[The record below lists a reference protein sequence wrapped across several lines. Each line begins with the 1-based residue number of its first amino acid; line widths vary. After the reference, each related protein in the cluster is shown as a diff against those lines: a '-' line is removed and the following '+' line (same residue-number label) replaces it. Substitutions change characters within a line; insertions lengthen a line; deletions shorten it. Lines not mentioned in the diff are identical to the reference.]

1 MAANKFA
8 TVLHRN
14 GNKIAVVLAHAVL
27 EWTLILLLLLNGL
40 FAYLIARFADFFGLK
55 PPCVFCSRVDHYFE
69 HRADGR
75 GRRQRGACRDLLCD
89 EHAAEVAGM
98 GYCARHQRL
107 AEAGDMCEDCC
118 PSSSR
123 PVEAAVLSWMKRSEE
138 GAKDL
143 RCSCCDVVIE
153 SGFYSPYLFFKPY
166 WDVSDNDQKGNSVEE
181 IAVGDREE
189 GFEEDAIF
197 GREKV
202 KKWELVPP
210 DPSDRCHEKEED
222 DDEEK
227 VGRKEATCA
236 ADSERAAEE
245 QEEEEALIQF
255 SDVCCLVDDPSFEVL
270 TRRLGNICDDDEERL
285 VPVQLIDSATMTK
298 SPASFVLSKQRQQ
311 ELGLV
316 GGEKDGGVVDIG
328 SIAEERKPVAFAA
341 ERTDAMALDIGSITE
356 KNGLDSFTKM
366 ADIVEVNPLGNVGAV
381 QEAKVLDVGCVM
393 EEVKPLASDAGS
405 DDIFGENCSVDV
417 AADQHADDV
426 DMRSM
431 ETEVSAGEA
440 ADTVTDNS
448 SDIHEA
454 QQCAMTV
461 DERSISEEKAL
472 PSSKQKADTI
482 EESSSEMDGAQQLTI
497 TGEEKALAS
506 SEERAHT
513 IVENFS
519 EMNGV
524 QQCEITL
531 DTGSV
536 LEDEKIPLSR
546 MEGDDIV
553 KQNSIYLHASSD
565 HQTIAP
571 QATSVRS
578 LEDVVQVE
586 SLRSAEDLPETKDFE
601 EDNKLIDVD
610 TGCGISTG
618 SEICNQEN
626 SDHAHPL
633 EPILLSERSKDQLSE
648 SYNEMTTIDQEI
660 LVTETE
666 PMVVTAAQRPDHVA
680 VFADNNEIE
689 EERVPETPTYLD
701 GIHGL
706 IKSFFLGRR
715 ESGTESLDG
724 SVAGEFEGC
733 DTLTVDQL
741 KAALKAEQKALS
753 ALYTELEEER
763 SASAIAANQT
773 MAMITRLQQEK
784 AAMQMEA
791 LQYQRMM
798 EEQSDYDQEA
808 LQLLN
813 ELMMKREKEKQDLE
827 KELEVYR
834 KKILRYKAKE
844 RRQTAKH
851 KVNGIAGT
859 FSTSSSAED
868 SDDLSFEVH
877 EGNGFAYDPDENN
890 QNTLVDDVLSSGAN
904 QGTATHTITL
914 RESLDDFEEER
925 LSILEQLKALES
937 ELLTL
942 DDEDS
947 HDSDAIEH
955 ITHESCHVSNGNYG
969 PSCDDLHDDA
979 NGLSVDLEA
988 SRNLHGEQRSSGCNG
1003 KRLLPLFDAISEENE
1018 AAVDASTKTNSNLA
1032 EKQKKLAI
1040 VEELDNIHE
1049 RLHALEGDREF
1060 IKHCIGSL
1068 KKGDKG
1074 IHLLQEIL
1082 EHLRDLRSVE
1092 LRARNSCNALVSLMA

>member
-14 GNKIAVVLAHAVL
+14 GNKMAVVLAYAVL

-40 FAYLIARFADFFGLK
+40 FAYLIARFANFFGLK
-55 PPCVFCSRVDHYFE
+55 PPCVFCSRVDHLFE

-89 EHAAEVAGM
+89 DHAAEVAGM

-107 AEAGDMCEDCC
+107 AEAGEMCEDCC

-123 PVEAAVLSWMKRSEE
+123 PVEAAVLSWKKRSEE

-153 SGFYSPYLFFKPY
+153 SGFYSPYLFFKPC
-166 WDVSDNDQKGNSVEE
+166 WDVSENDQKGNSVEE
-181 IAVGDREE
+181 IPVVDRKE

-197 GREKV
+197 GRERV

-210 DPSDRCHEKEED
+210 DPSDRCPEKEDKE
-222 DDEEK
+222 DEEK

-245 QEEEEALIQF
+245 QEDEEAFIHF

-285 VPVQLIDSATMTK
+285 VPVQLIDSATMTM
-298 SPASFVLSKQRQQ
+298 SPASFVLSNQRQE

-316 GGEKDGGVVDIG
+316 GGEKDGRVADIV
-328 SIAEERKPVAFAA
+328 SIIAEERKAVGFAA
-341 ERTDAMALDIGSITE
+341 ERTDAMALDIESITE
-356 KNGLDSFTKM
+356 KIGLDSATKM

-393 EEVKPLASDAGS
+393 EEVKPLASAAGS

-426 DMRSM
+426 DIRNMA
-431 ETEVSAGEA
+431 TEVSAEEA
-440 ADTVTDNS
+440 ADIIKDNS
-448 SDIHEA
+448 SDVHEA
-454 QQCAMTV
+454 QECAMTV
-461 DERSISEEKAL
+461 DERSISEEKAF
-472 PSSKQKADTI
+472 PSSKRRADSI
-482 EESSSEMDGAQQLTI
+482 EESSSETDGAQQLTI
-497 TGEEKALAS
+497 SGEEKALAS
-506 SEERAHT
+506 PEERADT

-519 EMNGV
+519 EMNEA

-531 DTGSV
+531 DIGSV
-536 LEDEKIPLSR
+536 SEDEKIPLSR
-546 MEGDDIV
+546 MEGDDIL
-553 KQNSIYLHASSD
+553 KRNSICIHASSD
-565 HQTIAP
+565 RQTIAP

-578 LEDVVQVE
+578 LEDDVVQVE
-586 SLRSAEDLPETKDFE
+586 SLRSVDDLPETKGKRIHFWE
-601 EDNKLIDVD
+601 SNFSPYFVD
-610 TGCGISTG
+610 IVNHILYG
-618 SEICNQEN
+618 S
-626 SDHAHPL
+626 
-633 EPILLSERSKDQLSE
+633 
-648 SYNEMTTIDQEI
+648 
-660 LVTETE
+660 
-666 PMVVTAAQRPDHVA
+666 AA
-680 VFADNNEIE
+680 
-689 EERVPETPTYLD
+689 
-701 GIHGL
+701 
-706 IKSFFLGRR
+706 S
-715 ESGTESLDG
+715 
-724 SVAGEFEGC
+724 EFEGC

-741 KAALKAEQKALS
+741 RAALKAEQKALS

-813 ELMMKREKEKQDLE
+813 ELMMKREKEKQDLQ

-834 KKILRYKAKE
+834 KKVLQYEAKE
-844 RRQTAKH
+844 RRQTTKH

-859 FSTSSSAED
+859 SSGSSSAED
-868 SDDLSFEVH
+868 SDDLSFGIH
-877 EGNGFAYDPDENN
+877 EGNGFAYDTDEKN
-890 QNTLVDDVLSSGAN
+890 QNILVDDVLSSGAN
-904 QGTATHTITL
+904 QGTATHIVAL
-914 RESLDDFEEER
+914 GESLDDFEEER

-937 ELLTL
+937 KLLTL

-947 HDSDAIEH
+947 HDLDAIEH
-955 ITHESCHVSNGNYG
+955 IMDENCHVSNGNSG
-969 PSCDDLHDDA
+969 PSGDDLHDDA
-979 NGLSVDLEA
+979 NGLSIDLEA
-988 SRNLHGEQRSSGCNG
+988 CRNLHGEQRSLGCNG
-1003 KRLLPLFDAISEENE
+1003 KKLLPLFDAMSEENE

-1032 EKQKKLAI
+1032 EKHKKHAI
-1040 VEELDNIHE
+1040 VEELDNVHE

-1074 IHLLQEIL
+1074 IRLLQEIL

>member
-14 GNKIAVVLAHAVL
+14 GNKMAVVLAYAVL

-40 FAYLIARFADFFGLK
+40 FAYLIARLADFFGLK
-55 PPCVFCSRVDHYFE
+55 PPCVFCSRVDHLFE

-98 GYCARHQRL
+98 GYCARHRRL
-107 AEAGDMCEDCC
+107 AEAGEMCEDCC

-123 PVEAAVLSWMKRSEE
+123 PVEATVLSWMKRSEE

-153 SGFYSPYLFFKPY
+153 SGFYSPYLLFKPY
-166 WDVSDNDQKGNSVEE
+166 WDVSENDRKGNSVEE

-210 DPSDRCHEKEED
+210 DPSDRCPEKEEEE
-222 DDEEK
+222 DEEK

-245 QEEEEALIQF
+245 QEEEGAVIHF
-255 SDVCCLVDDPSFEVL
+255 SDACCLVDDPSFEVL

-285 VPVQLIDSATMTK
+285 VPVQLIDAATMTK
-298 SPASFVLSKQRQQ
+298 SPASFVLRKQRQQ

-316 GGEKDGGVVDIG
+316 GGEKDGRVVDIG
-328 SIAEERKPVAFAA
+328 SIAEERKVMAFAA
-341 ERTDAMALDIGSITE
+341 ERADAMVLDIGSITE
-356 KNGLDSFTKM
+356 KNGLDSATKM

-393 EEVKPLASDAGS
+393 EEVKPLASAAGS
-405 DDIFGENCSVDV
+405 DDLFGENCSVDV
-417 AADQHADDV
+417 AAFQHADDV
-426 DMRSM
+426 DIRSM
-431 ETEVSAGEA
+431 ATEVSAEEA

-448 SDIHEA
+448 SDVHEA

-472 PSSKQKADTI
+472 PSSKQRADTI
-482 EESSSEMDGAQQLTI
+482 EESSSEMDGTQQLTI
-497 TGEEKALAS
+497 SGEEKALTSA
-506 SEERAHT
+506 EERADI
-513 IVENFS
+513 IVENCF
-519 EMNGV
+519 EMNGA

-531 DTGSV
+531 DIGNVS
-536 LEDEKIPLSR
+536 EDEKIPLSR
-546 MEGDDIV
+546 TEGGDIL

-571 QATSVRS
+571 QASSVRS
-578 LEDVVQVE
+578 LED
-586 SLRSAEDLPETKDFE
+586 DLPETKDFE

-618 SEICNQEN
+618 SETCDQEN

-633 EPILLSERSKDQLSE
+633 EPILLSERSKDQFSE

-689 EERVPETPTYLD
+689 EERVPETPTYID

-724 SVAGEFEGC
+724 SVASEFEAC

-834 KKILRYKAKE
+834 KKVLRYEAKE

-859 FSTSSSAED
+859 VSASSSAED

-877 EGNGFAYDPDENN
+877 GGNGFAYDPDENN
-890 QNTLVDDVLSSGAN
+890 ENTLVDDVLSSGAN
-904 QGTATHTITL
+904 QGTATHIIAL

-925 LSILEQLKALES
+925 FSLLEQLKALES

-955 ITHESCHVSNGNYG
+955 ITDENCHVSNGNYG
-969 PSCDDLHDDA
+969 PSGDELHDVA

-988 SRNLHGEQRSSGCNG
+988 CRNLHGEQRSSGCNG
-1003 KRLLPLFDAISEENE
+1003 KRLLPLLDAISEKNE

-1068 KKGDKG
+1068 KKGDRG